1 VSLPLIPHYLEI
13 RKNVVASLLDDKITS
28 RKSQIRNSEEFIFI
42 SNKPSLLI
50 VISNKWVVHIS
61 QPSLDNAFHDLKQKW
76 LMLGVNILN
85 TLLKNSE

>member
-1 VSLPLIPHYLEI
+1 
-13 RKNVVASLLDDKITS
+13 LDDKITS

-85 TLLKNSE
+85 TLLKNSEWKIFFKHEDLDWIIKDMVQ